1 MGRDA
6 RQCTGVS
13 LEGEARIRWHAACI
27 PGRVPDESRKLKVL
41 LVDDRRDRASAL
53 EGTLS
58 NMEGVTVACTLE
70 SPLEL
75 LARIEEHRPD
85 IVLIDTES
93 PSRDVLEQL
102 AAVSNAAPRPVVLFT
117 DDSQAGAIRSA
128 LRAGVSAYVVDGL
141 APGRLDPIMR
151 VAMERFETEQQLR
164 AELEDTKSRLAERKL
179 IERAKGILMKQRR
192 CTEEDAFVA
201 LRSLAMQRGI
211 RLGEAAQQVIDVAS
225 LLG

>member
-1 MGRDA
+1 VACRLLEETMA
-6 RQCTGVS
+6 R
-13 LEGEARIRWHAACI
+13 A
-27 PGRVPDESRKLKVL
+27 DEIRKLKVL
-41 LVDDRRDRASAL
+41 LVDDRGERASAL
-53 EGTLS
+53 EATLS
-58 NMEGVTVACTLE
+58 AMEGVEVACTLE

-75 LARIEEHRPD
+75 LARVDEHRPD
-85 IVLIDTES
+85 IILIDTES

-102 AAVSNAAPRPVVLFT
+102 AAVSSTAPRPVVLFT
-117 DDSQAGAIRSA
+117 DDAQDQAIRSA
-128 LRAGVSAYVVDGL
+128 LRAGVSAYIVDGL

-164 AELEDTKSRLAERKL
+164 AELEDTKARLAERKA
-179 IERAKGILMKQRR
+179 IERAKGILVKQRR
-192 CTEEDAFVA
+192 CTEEEAFVA